1 MGACR
6 GSEAAVTDSDDSR
19 KRALI
24 VAIGEARG
32 DWMASHRR
40 EAFRAAHGR
49 EPNFADPDDF
59 AMACRLA
66 GRTEALYALFVYDVH
81 DALADLTKGGAT

>member
-6 GSEAAVTDSDDSR
+6 GSEAAVSDSDATR
-19 KRALI
+19 KRALV

-40 EAFRAAHGR
+40 EAFRAACGR
-49 EPNFADPDDF
+49 DPDFTDPDDF
-59 AMACRLA
+59 AMACRFA
-66 GRTEALYALFVYDVH
+66 GRTEVLYALFVYDIH
-81 DALADLTKGGAT
+81 DALADLTNGGAR